1 MKIKLLIIALL
12 IAVGITACGE
22 DYASI
27 PRGVKD
33 KLDIKILKI
42 SDEDTD
48 IPTNFSVLCI
58 DGVKYLLTKQGGI
71 TVKFQSNQDGDPSP
85 EECE

>member
-1 MKIKLLIIALL
+1 MKIKLLIIAL
-12 IAVGITACGE
+12 ISVGITACGQ
-22 DYASI
+22 DYSSI

-33 KLDIKILKI
+33 KLDIKILTM
-42 SDEDTD
+42 SDEETD
-48 IPTNFSVLCI
+48 IPKNFSVLCI
-58 DGVKYLLTKQGGI
+58 DGVKYLMTNQGGI